1 MSHLTSTIHVR
12 VRSCVDGT
20 RHASF
25 GGFCRCREKS
35 SSTRGGPASLPSPVR
50 RWAAAALVGGVA
62 LASLSACATAQGYD
76 SRNLSADL
84 RRNACFG
91 EGLAEADPEDSQFA
105 ECLQNA
111 NAAGARSF
119 SSLQNPRIGK
129 ATFAA
134 RTGGVEVDLKGAA
147 PAELPH

>member
-1 MSHLTSTIHVR
+1 MFHLTSAIHVR
-12 VRSCVDGT
+12 VRYCVDRT
-20 RHASF
+20 RHACF
-25 GGFCRCREKS
+25 GGFCRRREQS
-35 SSTRGGPASLPSPVR
+35 SSTRAAPASGPRQVR
-50 RWAAAALVGGVA
+50 RWTAAALVGGVS

-84 RRNACFG
+84 MRNACFG

-111 NAAGARSF
+111 NTAGAWSF
-119 SSLQNPRIGK
+119 SSLPKPRIGT

-134 RTGGVEVDLKGAA
+134 RTGGVEVDVKGA